1 MRYKIT
7 YRLVAYFSAVL
18 ILFSISIGALFA
30 VQFTRHTA
38 RIHEEELREQAVSI
52 ADTLSIFLQRHPGRS
67 SGGQGFGAYLRFIDD
82 ISDAQAWLVDE
93 DAQTIEL
100 STPNYSL
107 SYETLP
113 PGAEELIRQ
122 IFKGNVVS
130 SRVFSSVLGIPS
142 ITVGAPVY
150 DKEGT
155 VSGAFLLHSPV
166 NGIKDAEQQSLVI
179 LTACIFFALV
189 LAFALS
195 ILLARHFITP
205 LKEIGQAT
213 EQVMAGDY
221 SARARVN
228 QNDEIGDLADNINEL
243 FAQLSDI
250 EKERKKLDKMQQD
263 FTSNISHELRTPITV
278 IRGSLEVLKEGLIR
292 DPGEINEY
300 YEQMLSDTLHLQ
312 RLVND
317 LLELSRLQNSDFNI
331 IKTDLSLTDL
341 LTDTVRS
348 MQRIAGGKHVGIQL
362 DNQAG
367 LVVISGD
374 YNRLRQMFITILD
387 NSIKFSP
394 PHTVINVRMYCE
406 NSLCIISFT
415 DYGSGILPQDLPYIF
430 NRFYKK
436 TSEQNENGSGLGLP
450 IAKQIADRH
459 NITITWES
467 ELEDHTTFFFAF
479 PEGTWERFTETIGES
494 LS

>member
-1 MRYKIT
+1 
-7 YRLVAYFSAVL
+7 
-18 ILFSISIGALFA
+18 
-30 VQFTRHTA
+30 
-38 RIHEEELREQAVSI
+38 
-52 ADTLSIFLQRHPGRS
+52 
-67 SGGQGFGAYLRFIDD
+67 
-82 ISDAQAWLVDE
+82 
-93 DAQTIEL
+93 
-100 STPNYSL
+100 
-107 SYETLP
+107 
-113 PGAEELIRQ
+113 
-122 IFKGNVVS
+122 
-130 SRVFSSVLGIPS
+130 
-142 ITVGAPVY
+142 
-150 DKEGT
+150 
-155 VSGAFLLHSPV
+155 
-166 NGIKDAEQQSLVI
+166 
-179 LTACIFFALV
+179 
-189 LAFALS
+189 
-195 ILLARHFITP
+195 
-205 LKEIGQAT
+205 
-213 EQVMAGDY
+213 
-221 SARARVN
+221 
-228 QNDEIGDLADNINEL
+228 
-243 FAQLSDI
+243 
-250 EKERKKLDKMQQD
+250 
-263 FTSNISHELRTPITV
+263 
-278 IRGSLEVLKEGLIR
+278 
-292 DPGEINEY
+292 
-300 YEQMLSDTLHLQ
+300 MLSDTLHLQ

-415 DYGSGILPQDLPYIF
+415 DYGNGILPQDLPYIF

-436 TSEQNENGSGLGLP
+436 TSEQNESGSGLGLP